1 MRQPMI
7 AGNWKMHG
15 SRESIAKLLNTIS
28 VNYDKISG
36 VELVVF
42 PPYIYLQ
49 YVQQLLAGTSIRW
62 GAQNVH
68 EQASG
73 AYTGEIAATMLTDF
87 GCRYVLVGHSER
99 RTLFNETDELVAKKF
114 MAAQQQGL
122 IPILCIGETLLQR
135 EQAQTEKVILGQ
147 LNNVISVVGID
158 AFHKAIIAYEP
169 VWAIG
174 TGKTAT
180 PEQAQRVHALIREQ
194 IALKNKNMANK
205 LKILYGG
212 SVKPDNAAAL
222 FNLPDIDG
230 GLVGGASL
238 DAQAFLD
245 IAQCSNS
252 YY

>member
-1 MRQPMI
+1 MRQPMV

-15 SRESIAKLLNTIS
+15 SRESITKLLGTIKANCDTIPA
-28 VNYDKISG
+28 VD
-36 VELVVF
+36 LVVF
-42 PPYIYLQ
+42 PPVIFLQ
-49 YVQQLLAGTSIRW
+49 QVQQLLAGSKIQW

-68 EQASG
+68 EQPSG
-73 AYTGEIAATMLTDF
+73 AYTGEIAAGMLIEF
-87 GCRYVLVGHSER
+87 GCSHVLIGHSER
-99 RTLFNETDELVAKKF
+99 RTLFNESDELLAKKF

-122 IPILCIGETLLQR
+122 TPILCVGETLIQR
-135 EQAQTEKVILGQ
+135 EQAQTEAVIIEQLNKVIDLAG
-147 LNNVISVVGID
+147 VE
-158 AFHKAIIAYEP
+158 AFNHAIIAYEP

-180 PEQAQRVHALIREQ
+180 PEQAQQVHALIREQ
-194 IALKNKNMANK
+194 IALKSENVAGK
-205 LKILYGG
+205 LRILYGG
-212 SVKPDNAAAL
+212 SVKPDNAATL
-222 FNLPDIDG
+222 FKMPDIDG